1 MVRDSDACVS
11 IALDAMGGDLGP
23 GVAIKGADLVLSGV
37 VPCKCRVHLSIYG
50 KESAVLPVL
59 SKYKLVE
66 KNSVF
71 IDTPDAV
78 LCDDR
83 PSFALRH
90 RRKSSMWCAIEDVKK
105 GVVASA
111 VSAGNTGALMAISRY
126 LLGTLQ
132 GVDRPAI
139 AAVLPSRKNSFVAL
153 DLGANSE
160 CVPDSLFQFAIMG
173 RAFARTVLGV
183 ENPRVGL
190 LNIGVEGNKGTCSIK
205 EAFALMRGAKQDINF
220 YGYVEAKEAF
230 DGVVDVVVA
239 DGFSGNIMLKTC
251 EAVAGLT
258 LHVLKKEICSSLMGR
273 AAMRILRFCYFKER
287 AGGGSALDVRSYNGA
302 VLLGLNG
309 VVVKSH
315 GSADAVAFAHAIK
328 EAVCAISQGD
338 MAKEM
343 VSEVSND

>member
-1 MVRDSDACVS
+1 MVHDGGASVS
-11 IALDAMGGDLGP
+11 VALDAMGGDCGP
-23 GVAIKGADLVLSGV
+23 EVAIKGADLVLSGV
-37 VPCKCRVHLSIYG
+37 VPCECKVHLSIYG

-59 SKYKLVE
+59 SRHRLVE

-78 LCDDR
+78 LPDDR

-90 RRKSSMWCAIEDVKK
+90 RRKSSMWCAIEGVKK
-105 GVVASA
+105 GMVASA

-132 GVDRPAI
+132 GIDRPAI
-139 AAVLPSRKNSFVAL
+139 ATVLPSREGNFVVL
-153 DLGANSE
+153 DLGANAE

-173 RAFARTVLGV
+173 RAFSKTVLGV
-183 ENPRVGL
+183 KNPKVGL
-190 LNIGVEGNKGTCSIK
+190 LNIGAEETKGTCGIK
-205 EAFALMRGAKQDINF
+205 EAFALMRDAKQGINF
-220 YGYVEAKEAF
+220 YGYIEAKEAF
-230 DGVVDVVVA
+230 DGVVDVVVT
-239 DGFSGNIMLKTC
+239 DGFSGNVMLKTC

-258 LHVLKKEICSSLMGR
+258 LHILKKEICSSLFGR
-273 AAMRILRFCYFKER
+273 ALMRVARPFYFRKR
-287 AGGGSALDVRSYNGA
+287 ASGSALDVRSYNGA

-328 EAVCAISQGD
+328 EAVCAISQGA
-338 MAKEM
+338 MVKEM
-343 VSEVSND
+343 ISEVSNI